1 VIRAI
6 QIEALTCMTT
16 YTTLRR
22 LASTQIRAR
31 SISNTARNTNY
42 SFPRK
47 ITNWPYLYSPK
58 RNMAPQLKPYF
69 EKVDELAESFIERL
83 RKAVAIPSISAE
95 DARRPDVVKVR
106 LFLQED
112 LH

>member
-1 VIRAI
+1 
-6 QIEALTCMTT
+6 MTT

-22 LASTQIRAR
+22 LASTRIRVQSSLNITR
-31 SISNTARNTNY
+31 TTNY

-47 ITNWPYLYSPK
+47 ITSWPYLYSPK

-69 EKVDELAESFIERL
+69 EKVDELAESFIDRL

-95 DARRPDVVKVR
+95 DARRPDVVKVS
-106 LFLQED
+106 LSS
-112 LH
+112 